1 MTDLT
6 KASYILSCI
15 DAWARQRKFAKHIM
29 DQSQKASF
37 HNYPELE
44 QIRLLAELM
53 KEPARY
59 NHCLESYISRVT
71 CRLAW
76 GVSTPSEE
84 LKQRARELLIGV
96 SPTGALGNKLAFLM
110 RLPDWLV
117 PAKAW
122 ERRRA
127 STERRFFQI
136 MQNEVQA
143 DMKQQGHKQ
152 EAPPSWMST
161 FLKSPTSWRFQSD
174 LEGAY
179 AVGMHGIAGA
189 LTIAAPMQT
198 LCLALCYYPQ
208 YQSML
213 QEEIDS
219 VCGDRR
225 PEYSDAPNMPVL
237 RAFIREALRWRP
249 PVPTGKMKS

>member
-1 MTDLT
+1 
-6 KASYILSCI
+6 
-15 DAWARQRKFAKHIM
+15 M
-29 DQSQKASF
+29 DESEKASF
-37 HNYPELE
+37 YHHPELE
-44 QIRLLAELM
+44 QVRLLAELI
-53 KEPARY
+53 ERPSQY
-59 NHCLESYISRVT
+59 NHCLESYIARVT

-76 GVSTPSEE
+76 GVSDPSDE

-110 RLPDWLV
+110 NLPDWLV

-127 STERRFFQI
+127 RTERQFFQI
-136 MQNEVQA
+136 MQDEVQA
-143 DMKQQGHKQ
+143 DMKQQHGR
-152 EAPPSWMST
+152 ETPRSWMST
-161 FLKSPTSWRFQSD
+161 YLKSPATWKFQTD

-198 LCLALCYYPQ
+198 FCLALCYYPQ
-208 YQSML
+208 YQAML
-213 QEEIDS
+213 HEEIDR

-225 PEYSDAPNMPVL
+225 PQFSDAPHMPVV

-249 PVPTGKMKS
+249 PVPTG

>member
-1 MTDLT
+1 ML
-6 KASYILSCI
+6 
-15 DAWARQRKFAKHIM
+15 DAWARQRRFAKYIM
-29 DQSQKASF
+29 DESEKASF
-37 HNYPELE
+37 YHYPELE
-44 QIRLLAELM
+44 QVRLLAELI
-53 KEPARY
+53 KKPHQY
-59 NHCLESYISRVT
+59 NHCLESYIARVT

-76 GVSTPSEE
+76 GVSNPSDE

-127 STERRFFQI
+127 HTERQFFQI
-136 MQNEVQA
+136 MQDEVQA
-143 DMKQQGHKQ
+143 DMKQEKEH
-152 EAPPSWMST
+152 EVPRSWMST
-161 FLKSPTSWRFQSD
+161 YLRSPTSWQFKAD
-174 LEGAY
+174 HEGAY

-198 LCLALCYYPQ
+198 FCLALCYYPQ
-208 YQSML
+208 YQAIL
-213 QEEIDS
+213 HEEIDR

-225 PEYSDAPNMPVL
+225 PQFSDAPQMPVV

-249 PVPTGKMKS
+249 PVPTGWIKIMTSKSHAYS